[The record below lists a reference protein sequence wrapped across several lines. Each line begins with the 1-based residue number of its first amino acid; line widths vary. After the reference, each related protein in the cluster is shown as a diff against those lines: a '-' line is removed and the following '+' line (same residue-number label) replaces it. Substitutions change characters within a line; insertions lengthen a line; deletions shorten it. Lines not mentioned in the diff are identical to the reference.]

1 MSGEIVNEDAQEIVL
16 DGSNKVSFPDYPYF
30 FEALNE
36 KILVSLDQ
44 YKSGYECKTCK
55 GKGMVLKR
63 CDCTKTDR
71 PGYQY
76 STEQLHDI
84 GAALGQGIR
93 DARMIIDCPA
103 CNGDPSSVETV
114 ITCPDCEG
122 KTGLLIIPDTAKVIA
137 SSGVVVSMGRIARE
151 KADYKIGDRILFS
164 IHAGSMIPT
173 KSGLMFKQL
182 DWYQAWIRVEGAEEL
197 GAFDFIVAPEEDQ
210 V

>member
-44 YKSGYECKTCK
+44 YKSGYECRTCK
-55 GKGMVLKR
+55 GKGTVIKK
-63 CDCTKTDR
+63 CECTKHDS
-71 PGYQY
+71 PGYKY
-76 STEQLHDI
+76 STKQIEDI
-84 GAALGQGIR
+84 GIALGTTVANER
-93 DARMIIDCPA
+93 SHLVCPE
-103 CNGDPSSVETV
+103 CVGEPSSVETV
-114 ITCPDCEG
+114 ITCPDCNG
-122 KTGLLIIPDTAKVIA
+122 KTGLLVIPDTAKVIA

-164 IHAGSMIPT
+164 VHAGSMIPT